1 MRDYG
6 HWGRP
11 LRLFESY
18 LSWRDH
24 QLALIDAGELSEADS
39 KADFPEYLYG
49 PISRSLW
56 SGYQTKAAQWERYVG
71 VQSVSDFRETRLRG
85 LNLLRGIGYVGD
97 HGEYPAMRRTERP
110 PAGIAVDTYGGTY
123 SLTRHLIINDDSG
136 ELLNRNPR
144 DMGAA
149 AARYIGEAVIAL
161 IESNPLAPDG
171 AVMYSVGRGNQGVAP
186 LSEASL
192 VAAVSWME
200 GQMDDDGEKIVVTP
214 DRLVVKTASMELI
227 ARRILQS
234 QTTGITTGT
243 ATGTEVFD
251 KGTLNAVQGLLP
263 ADGVIREPWAS
274 DANDWYL
281 FANPAENPAFAIA
294 FLNGRREPF
303 IGLKNPEVRNA
314 LGPGVDPY
322 TFELDSVD
330 FKVRHDFGVAPFD
343 PKTTYR
349 SVVP

>member
-11 LRLFESY
+11 LRLFEGF
-18 LSWRDH
+18 LSWQAH
-24 QLALIDAGELSEADS
+24 QLALIEAGELSEADS

-56 SGYQTKAAQWERYVG
+56 SGYTTRAIQWERYVG
-71 VQSVSDFRETRLRG
+71 VMSVSDFRETRLRG
-85 LNLLRGIGYVGD
+85 LNSLRGIGYVGD

-110 PAGIAVDTYGGTY
+110 PAGIAVDTYGGVY
-123 SLTRHLIINDDSG
+123 SLTRQLIINDDSG

-144 DMGAA
+144 DMGNA
-149 AARYIGEAVIAL
+149 AARFVGEAVIAL
-161 IESNPLAPDG
+161 IVSNPNAPDG
-171 AVMYSVGRGNQGVAP
+171 QPMYSGARGNEVTTA
-186 LSEASL
+186 LSEQAL
-192 VAAVSWME
+192 VTAVTFLE
-200 GQMDDDGEKIVVTP
+200 GQVDDDGNKIVVTA
-214 DRLVVKTASMELI
+214 DRLVVKTATMELI

-243 ATGTEVFD
+243 ATATDVFD

-263 ADGVIREPWAS
+263 ADGVIREPWMP

-281 FANPAENPAFAIA
+281 FANPNENPAFAIA

-322 TFELDSVD
+322 TYELDSVD
-330 FKVRHDFGVAPFD
+330 FKVRHDYGVAPFD

-349 SVVP
+349 GVVA